1 MRVYLSVDMEGITGL
16 PDFRFVSATENHY
29 ERGSQI
35 MTEEANAIIG
45 SAFDQEVD
53 YLLVNDS
60 HSTMTN
66 LKIESLHPEAE
77 LITGGSKPFSMVQ
90 GLDESFTGAIFAGY
104 HARAGQPG
112 VMSHTITLFIR
123 NIYVDDVLVGEIG
136 LNAYVAG
143 YYGVPVMMIAGDD
156 QACSEAKQ
164 LMPQI
169 IAAPVKQHVTR
180 ASTQSLTPTK
190 AKQLLEEKVTEAIQT
205 VDQMEPLTPPKHPT
219 IRVEFANYGQAEY
232 ASLIPGTEI
241 EQGTTIVR
249 FKAKDIVEGYR
260 TIVAMATLAGH
271 ATY

>member
-1 MRVYLSVDMEGITGL
+1 MRLYLSVDMEGITGL
-16 PDFRFVSATENHY
+16 PDYRFVSAQANHY
-29 ERGSQI
+29 ERGCQI
-35 MTEEANAIIG
+35 MTEEANAIIA
-45 SAFDQEVD
+45 SAFKQGVN

-60 HSTMTN
+60 HATMTN
-66 LKIESLHPEAE
+66 LKIEALHPEAE
-77 LITGGSKPFSMVQ
+77 IITGGSKPFSMVQ

-143 YYGVPVMMIAGDD
+143 YYGVPVMLIAGDD
-156 QACSEAKQ
+156 QACLEAKQ
-164 LMPQI
+164 LMPHI
-169 IAAPVKQHVTR
+169 MTAPVKQHVTR
-180 ASTQSLTPTK
+180 ASTKSLTPTK
-190 AKQLLEEKVTEAIQT
+190 SQQLLEEKVAEAVQA
-205 VDQMEPLTPPKHPT
+205 VDQMKPLTPPEQPT

-232 ASLIPGTEI
+232 ASLIPGSEI

-249 FKAKDIVEGYR
+249 FQAKDIVEAYQ